1 MIAVAALLLV
11 RITVVLLL
19 AALLGHSV
27 ARRSA
32 ALRHAIWTSALFGS
46 AALVVAPWVL
56 PQFAVLPAVVV
67 PGSMS
72 VTPFTTVVAGSVWAL
87 GTTMLLARLLIG
99 LYSLHQLTRRANGEP
114 PNRDTRTH
122 HMFAPADAEASVV
135 VFAGVRSPSCW
146 GIRRPAIL
154 LPLDAITWSAEHTHH
169 VLSHEFAHL
178 QRRDPLWRLLRQ
190 VSCAL
195 CWFHPMVWR
204 VARLADD
211 AAEEATDNAVL
222 SAGTSAT
229 AYARSLVTSAV
240 APRHALLL
248 SFAREH
254 PLSRRIRAILDAQA
268 ERTGPRRA
276 HVVASVGALF
286 ACTVTL
292 GSLAPDTPNGARRAA
307 PVVATSIAP
316 VPHPNVVASA
326 KPTYRPRT
334 VRRPSAERTPVRAM
348 RTPIITVSH
357 TRDVLDQLDDPTLQ
371 FDQRRR
377 AAILA
382 EALQSTTFSRAQVE
396 RFLAALCGLPSG
408 RVRAR
413 LLAQVLQRPKSDALV
428 RGALPIIHGLPSSR
442 DRGLLLVQASA
453 RGDLS
458 TEETMLDDLAANAV
472 RRGEGVRSTHWE
484 GTGAGDIGLRF

>member
-1 MIAVAALLLV
+1 MISVAALLLV

-19 AALLGHSV
+19 AALLVHSV

-46 AALVVAPWVL
+46 AALVVAPWAL
-56 PQFAVLPAVVV
+56 PQFAVLPAIVV

-72 VTPFTTVVAGSVWAL
+72 VTPFTTVVVGSVWAL
-87 GTTMLLARLLIG
+87 GTTMLLARLLVG
-99 LYSLHQLTRRANGEP
+99 LYSLQQLTRRANGEP
-114 PNRDTRTH
+114 SNHDTRTH
-122 HMFAPADAEASVV
+122 HTFVPADADASAV

-154 LPLDAITWSAEHTHH
+154 LPLDAITWSVEHTHH

-178 QRRDPLWRLLRQ
+178 ERRDPLWRLVRQ

-195 CWFHPMVWR
+195 CWFHPLVWR

-222 SAGTSAT
+222 AAGTSAT

-268 ERTGPRRA
+268 ARTGPRRA
-276 HVVASVGALF
+276 HVIASVGALL

-292 GSLAPDTPNGARRAA
+292 GSLAPVTPNGASRTA
-307 PVVATSIAP
+307 PFVATSIAP
-316 VPHPNVVASA
+316 VPRPNVVASA
-326 KPTYRPRT
+326 TPTYRPRT
-334 VRRPSAERTPVRAM
+334 VRRPPSAERTPVRAT

-357 TRDVLDQLDDPTLQ
+357 TRDVLDQLADPTLQ

-472 RRGEGVRSTHWE
+472 RRGEGDTWE
-484 GTGAGDIGLRF
+484 R